1 MAKPRMSLSQ
11 TSLFSREDELLE
23 GSIRE
28 LASHPRML
36 GFIEYVIND
45 CTPDKPYLLFIPET
59 IHKPLTK
66 SRLYKMVKDFL
77 RDNAFGAK
85 CHVVFISNVLGICP
99 EEYAACETS
108 NFKLFGGFPDRTV
121 IGRTAEIIAR
131 YLEKTKNNYEKRM
144 VYARGSYL
152 ETVKMASENS
162 GVNIES
168 ILTESDLVWLKR
180 LGIKWM
186 KIGLKMPECFSIF
199 KKRIAEITDNEDVQ
213 MKISE
218 FR

>member
-11 TSLFSREDELLE
+11 TSLFSREGNLLE

-28 LASHPRML
+28 LASNPRVL
-36 GFIEYVIND
+36 SFIEDVMND

-66 SRLYKMVKDFL
+66 SRLYKKVKDFL

-85 CHVVFISNVLGICP
+85 CHVVFISNVLGVCP
-99 EEYAACETS
+99 EEYATCETS
-108 NFKLFGGFPDRTV
+108 NFKLFGGSPDRTV
-121 IGRTAEIIAR
+121 MGRTAEIIAR

-186 KIGLKMPECFSIF
+186 KIGLRMPECFSIF
-199 KKRIAEITDNEDVQ
+199 RKGIIGIIDNGDVQ
-213 MKISE
+213 TKLSE
-218 FR
+218 FQ

>member
-1 MAKPRMSLSQ
+1 MAKPKMSLSQ
-11 TSLFSREDELLE
+11 SSLFSREGNLLE

-28 LASHPRML
+28 LASNPRVL
-36 GFIEYVIND
+36 NFIEDVMND
-45 CTPDKPYLLFIPET
+45 YMPDKPYLLFIPEA

-66 SRLYKMVKDFL
+66 SRLYKKVKDFL

-85 CHVVFISNVLGICP
+85 FHVVFISNVLGICP
-99 EEYAACETS
+99 EEYAVCETS
-108 NFKLFGGFPDRTV
+108 NFKLFGGSPDRTV
-121 IGRTAEIIAR
+121 MGRAAEIIAR

-152 ETVKMASENS
+152 ETVEMASENS

-168 ILTESDLVWLKR
+168 ILTESDLVRLKR

-199 KKRIAEITDNEDVQ
+199 KQRIAEITDNEDMQ

-218 FR
+218 FQ